1 VLACERWIGFSP
13 GTPKPERRRPKT
25 MPKIN
30 RRRRKILLASHAKR
44 CSVSKFRRHSRI
56 YFANA
61 LRATRSTSTFLHAL
75 RKSANWTD
83 SSYGQLAE
91 QNSNSAVTILPK
103 TGDTITRIC
112 HESHGTFQWIQLV
125 RIREWS

>member
-1 VLACERWIGFSP
+1 
-13 GTPKPERRRPKT
+13 

-75 RKSANWTD
+75 RKSANRTD
-83 SSYGQLAE
+83 SSHGQLAE

-103 TGDTITRIC
+103 TGDNDYTDLPRVAWEPFNGSNWSRFVEFVSRI
-112 HESHGTFQWIQLV
+112 FKKV
-125 RIREWS
+125 VKK